1 MTELLSI
8 ILSLVFSVVNPSPTV
23 VTAASDG
30 ILSMPS
36 PKIIGK
42 VIDMPEVKIR
52 DKGIEMPEPEISTDS
67 SEKYSEKPSEK
78 SLEKDNDPNLGVSV

>member
-1 MTELLSI
+1 MSELLSI

-52 DKGIEMPEPEISTDS
+52 DKGIEMPEPKVGIDDSKKSSGKGNDSDS
-67 SEKYSEKPSEK
+67 S
-78 SLEKDNDPNLGVSV
+78 VSV

>member
-8 ILSLVFSVVNPSPTV
+8 ILSLVFSVVNPSPAV
-23 VTAASDG
+23 VTVASDG
-30 ILSMPS
+30 ISSMPS

-42 VIDMPEVKIR
+42 VIDMPEVKIK

-67 SEKYSEKPSEK
+67 SEKSSKK
-78 SLEKDNDPNLGVSV
+78 SSEKDNDPNLGVSV

>member
-42 VIDMPEVKIR
+42 VIDMPEVKIK
-52 DKGIEMPEPEISTDS
+52 DKGIKMPEPKVGIDDS
-67 SEKYSEKPSEK
+67 KKFSGKG
-78 SLEKDNDPNLGVSV
+78 NDSDSGVSV

>member
-1 MTELLSI
+1 MSELLSI
-8 ILSLVFSVVNPSPTV
+8 ILSLVFSVVNSSPTV

-52 DKGIEMPEPEISTDS
+52 DKGIEMPEPKIGTNS
-67 SEKYSEKPSEK
+67 SEK
-78 SLEKDNDPNLGVSV
+78 SLGKGNDSDSGVSV